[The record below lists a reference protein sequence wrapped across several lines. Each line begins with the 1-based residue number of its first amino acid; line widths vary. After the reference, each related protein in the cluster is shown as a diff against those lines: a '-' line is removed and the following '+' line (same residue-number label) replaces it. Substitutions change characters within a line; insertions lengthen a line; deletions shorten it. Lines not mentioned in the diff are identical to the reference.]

1 MKVMLVDDHALV
13 IEGLRNLLTAN
24 GVEVVGTACGGL
36 EALAK
41 ARALRP
47 EVILMDIQMPGC
59 NGLQATRL
67 IKAEMPEIKIV
78 MLTVSGLDE
87 DLFEAIKSGAS
98 GYLLK
103 KSEAREFLGLLA
115 ALEQGE
121 APLARGLAAKI
132 LTEFARVANTVGR
145 PAGAGDDE
153 GERLTNRQGE
163 VLMLVARGL
172 TYKEIGEVLCLTERT
187 VTYHVAQILE
197 RLRLKNRA
205 QAIAYAQRKGLVP
218 GTGNGRCDALCE

>member
-24 GVEVVGTACGGL
+24 GVEVIGTACGGL

-132 LTEFARVANTVGR
+132 LAEFARVANAVGR

-153 GERLTNRQGE
+153 VERLTNRQGE

-187 VTYHVAQILE
+187 VTYHVAQILG

-218 GTGNGRCDALCE
+218 GTGNEPL